1 MLLSLLTVCLLLTL
15 SVDTRVSG
23 TCPPCP
29 APPVTACCKAGDQ
42 VLGTCCQV
50 SYQGCIYEEAQF
62 RQFNYMAAALKQF
75 HAMNLGVSQ

>member
-42 VLGTCCQV
+42 VLGTCCQPDEKCCFPV
-50 SYQGCIYEEAQF
+50 DDDLPPYCSASDKCEY
-62 RQFNYMAAALKQF
+62 
-75 HAMNLGVSQ
+75 